1 MPKGLPKFTE
11 DILLH
16 HAQFICDQILSFDE
30 SATEE
35 DPLLITK
42 PCIRALIDL
51 AGITF
56 KKGKTVRKGKKRNQS
71 RREEEDWRR
80 GLIRRAQKEKKPAW
94 TKATTTQ
101 LVNNMFENFFPDQLA
116 NNSDIAALKRR
127 RCGVCEPCQQPD
139 CGECANCKNMIK
151 FGGPGRSKQ
160 ACVKR
165 RCPNMEIQVN

>member
-16 HAQFICDQILSFDE
+16 HAQFICDQILSFDS

-35 DPLLITK
+35 DTLLITT
-42 PCIRALIDL
+42 PCIRALINL

-56 KKGKTVRKGKKRNQS
+56 NKGKTVRKGKKRNNTRQQ
-71 RREEEDWRR
+71 EDDWRR
-80 GLIRRAQKEKKPAW
+80 GLMRKAQKEKKATW

-101 LVNNMFENFFPDQLA
+101 LVNNTFESFFPDQLA
-116 NNSDIAALKRR
+116 NSKESMTIKRR
-127 RCGVCEPCQQPD
+127 RCGVCENCQNPD
-139 CGECANCKNMIK
+139 CGDCASCKNMIK

-160 ACVKR
+160 ACTKR
-165 RCPNMEIQVN
+165 RCPNMEIQVI